1 MRIMDQ
7 LRNLLKEY
15 NIEYEDF
22 TEISISDSTEILASN
37 SKEYI
42 EWKVGDKRYAAEAWL
57 DSVFIT
63 LHCLTPEQIIRAIV
77 FDEEISE
84 LKKDIQYWRSE
95 YESALNISVAYK
107 NNCEEWKRRY
117 FKLKEDLNR

>member
-1 MRIMDQ
+1 MSIMDQ
-7 LRNLLKEY
+7 LRDLLKEY
-15 NIEYEDF
+15 NIEYENF
-22 TEISISDSTEILASN
+22 IEMLTSNSTEMFTPD

-42 EWKVGDKRYAAEAWL
+42 EWKVEDKRYAAEAWS
-57 DSVFIT
+57 DSIFIT
-63 LHCLTPEQIIRAIV
+63 LHCLTPEQVIRATV

-84 LKKDIQYWRSE
+84 LKKNVQYWRNE
-95 YESALNISVAYK
+95 YESTLNISVAYK